1 MLASWYS
8 QLQNDCKNV
17 YSTEYAKMKGAIA
30 EDLCNGELSY
40 PIVLAM
46 NAPDGHWVD
55 LALQSPSPWY
65 VRNALRVIRSDKVH
79 QMCMAE
85 LAESSSSIQDWLAL
99 WGRKEK
105 LDLKSV

>member
-55 LALQSPSPWY
+55 LALQSPSPRN